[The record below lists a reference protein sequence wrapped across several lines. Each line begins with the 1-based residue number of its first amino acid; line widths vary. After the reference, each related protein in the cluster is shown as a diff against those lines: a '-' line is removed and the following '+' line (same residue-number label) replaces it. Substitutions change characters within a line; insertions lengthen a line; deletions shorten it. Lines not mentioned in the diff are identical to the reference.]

1 MLKKKLVNKWLA
13 FALSVSIMSAG
24 MSGIAVRAEEG
35 GAPAESAAGVSGDV
49 QEMDECPSGQVGEA
63 VSEYGEIL
71 VISEKDENSESIA
84 RSKKEQK
91 AAEKEAK
98 KAEKEAEK
106 EAKEKDEQKEQ
117 DKAEKEQQ
125 KEERKLA
132 KKLDKEKHEKTSVI
146 NSVDDHEAFWNIV
159 SVGSEEGGIF
169 TIDEDVALDP
179 VKVAILDSGV
189 DYTEDIDVYMRKN
202 FIPGEDGISVIYED
216 ISGHGTSV
224 AGIIAAKDNDEGIT
238 GINPYVQLYSARIL
252 DENKQ
257 APASRV
263 VAAIDWAIEQ
273 DVDII
278 NISFGTTVDS
288 EEIHAAIR
296 RAYDAGILIVAAAG
310 NNGVVEYPAAYDEV
324 VAVGAVNA
332 KGERTE
338 GSAIGDELELVA
350 PGQQIVST
358 GAFGGVCVVGGTSLA
373 APHVTAVAS
382 VLWQKDRSVSADF
395 IRSLLAFTANQYGE
409 DYEYGNG
416 LVDLE
421 FALSQFDAFRE
432 VYAVDADVLNEQVG
446 AAVED
451 GALDVNE
458 KPVEE
463 FEDVVYVEGSWW
475 EDTDGNRLHDQF
487 AENGSMAG
495 KLLGTDLAVVKRGAL
510 ASDQYIGGMKI
521 HSGWHGYLRNVEKII
536 GTSGSITYIRACANY
551 VFSYIYLTEIAQ
563 GVGTGKSPIDFANTV
578 TTHCID
584 PDVDMHGCKKS
595 AICTDIAIDNI
606 QSRFVR
612 DGFASEDDNGSS
624 TGVKSWTSLLGK
636 SNEVNNRNK
645 SMFIYG
651 MALHAIT
658 DTFAHSSFKKEDGK
672 WKIISHGD
680 GGADDPQFIPN
691 RLECASVASGYVIAH
706 IKRSEV
712 GSVEDFY
719 KTASSVVYEETFKLG
734 NLSKYIKAVDESY
747 YNIHKVTFDKMSYD
761 VRITP

>member
-1 MLKKKLVNKWLA
+1 MVKKRLVNKWLA

-24 MSGIAVRAEEG
+24 MSGVAVRAEEG
-35 GAPAESAAGVSGDV
+35 GTPTESTVGVFEDWEDS
-49 QEMDECPSGQVGEA
+49 MDECPSGMGGGE
-63 VSEYGEIL
+63 VSEYGGIL
-71 VISEKDENSESIA
+71 VISEKNENSESIA

-98 KAEKEAEK
+98 KA
-106 EAKEKDEQKEQ
+106 AKEKEKEEKKDQKEQ
-117 DKAEKEQQ
+117 DKADKKQQ

-132 KKLDKEKHEKTSVI
+132 KKLDKEKHEKTSVV
-146 NSVDDHEAFWNIV
+146 NSVEDYEQFWNIV
-159 SVGSEEGGIF
+159 SVGSEESGIR
-169 TIDEDVALDP
+169 TISEEAAALNP

-202 FIPGEDGISVIYED
+202 FIPGEDNISVIYED

-238 GINPYVQLYSARIL
+238 GINPSVQLYSARIL

-288 EEIHAAIR
+288 QEIHAAIK

-324 VAVGAVNA
+324 IAVGAVDA

-350 PGQQIVST
+350 PGQQIIST

-421 FALSQFDAFRE
+421 FALSQFDAFQE
-432 VYAVDADVLNEQVG
+432 VYALDADVLNEQVG
-446 AAVED
+446 AAVEN
-451 GALDVNE
+451 GTLDVNE

-463 FEDVVYVEGSWW
+463 FEDVVYVEGSWLK
-475 EDTDGNRLHDQF
+475 ERHESL
-487 AENGSMAG
+487 AG
-495 KLLGTDLAVVKRGAL
+495 QTSTAGQLSGTDLEVFKLGAVAPDNYF
-510 ASDQYIGGMKI
+510 SGMYRN
-521 HSGWHGYLRNVEKII
+521 SEWHGQEKHKDAN
-536 GTSGSITYIRACANY
+536 TEYHSNY
-551 VFSYIYLTEIAQ
+551 VFAYLYLSEIAKA
-563 GVGTGKSPIDFANTV
+563 TLEGKSPLGVNSIFSLNCMDTNT
-578 TTHCID
+578 C
-584 PDVDMHGCKKS
+584 GQKS
-595 AICTDIAIDNI
+595 NCVSLIKTNLAGKFVSVGMKVYDSDTGN
-606 QSRFVR
+606 FVR
-612 DGFASEDDNGSS
+612 NATWSE
-624 TGVKSWTSLLGK
+624 LLGGRIV
-636 SNEVNNRNK
+636 SDRNK
-645 SMFIYG
+645 GLYIYG
-651 MALHAIT
+651 LALHTIT
-658 DTFAHSSFKKEDGK
+658 DAFAHSSYVDGERITHTASWDTNADSATYIGNRYNCAK
-672 WKIISHGD
+672 LMAQQLIGHVINMDRGD
-680 GGADDPQFIPN
+680 LKDFYV
-691 RLECASVASGYVIAH
+691 VASSSTYN
-706 IKRSEV
+706 
-712 GSVEDFY
+712 
-719 KTASSVVYEETFKLG
+719 KTYKLG
-734 NLSKYIKAVDESY
+734 HLGDFVKAVNAYYYYSY
-747 YNIHKVTFDKMSYD
+747 RAVFDTM
-761 VRITP
+761 TQN

>member
-106 EAKEKDEQKEQ
+106 EAKEKEKEDKDEQ
-117 DKAEKEQQ
+117 KEQQ

-159 SVGSEEGGIF
+159 SVGSEEGGIL
-169 TIDEDVALDP
+169 TIDGDAALDP

-202 FIPGEDGISVIYED
+202 FIPGEDEISVIYED

-310 NNGVVEYPAAYDEV
+310 NNGVVEYPAASDEV
-324 VAVGAVNA
+324 IAVGAVDA

-338 GSAIGDELELVA
+338 GNVKE
-350 PGQQIVST
+350 
-358 GAFGGVCVVGGTSLA
+358 
-373 APHVTAVAS
+373 
-382 VLWQKDRSVSADF
+382 
-395 IRSLLAFTANQYGE
+395 
-409 DYEYGNG
+409 
-416 LVDLE
+416 
-421 FALSQFDAFRE
+421 
-432 VYAVDADVLNEQVG
+432 ADVV
-446 AAVED
+446 
-451 GALDVNE
+451 
-458 KPVEE
+458 
-463 FEDVVYVEGSWW
+463 
-475 EDTDGNRLHDQF
+475 
-487 AENGSMAG
+487 
-495 KLLGTDLAVVKRGAL
+495 
-510 ASDQYIGGMKI
+510 
-521 HSGWHGYLRNVEKII
+521 
-536 GTSGSITYIRACANY
+536 
-551 VFSYIYLTEIAQ
+551 
-563 GVGTGKSPIDFANTV
+563 
-578 TTHCID
+578 
-584 PDVDMHGCKKS
+584 
-595 AICTDIAIDNI
+595 
-606 QSRFVR
+606 
-612 DGFASEDDNGSS
+612 
-624 TGVKSWTSLLGK
+624 
-636 SNEVNNRNK
+636 
-645 SMFIYG
+645 
-651 MALHAIT
+651 
-658 DTFAHSSFKKEDGK
+658 
-672 WKIISHGD
+672 
-680 GGADDPQFIPN
+680 
-691 RLECASVASGYVIAH
+691 
-706 IKRSEV
+706 
-712 GSVEDFY
+712 
-719 KTASSVVYEETFKLG
+719 
-734 NLSKYIKAVDESY
+734 
-747 YNIHKVTFDKMSYD
+747 
-761 VRITP
+761 

>member
-1 MLKKKLVNKWLA
+1 MLKKKLGNKWLA

-49 QEMDECPSGQVGEA
+49 QERDECPSGQVGEA

-106 EAKEKDEQKEQ
+106 EAKEKEKEDKDEQKEQ
-117 DKAEKEQQ
+117 DKAEKGQQ

-146 NSVDDHEAFWNIV
+146 NSVDDHEVFWNIV
-159 SVGSEEGGIF
+159 SVGSEEGGIL
-169 TIDEDVALDP
+169 TIDGDAALDP

-324 VAVGAVNA
+324 VAVGAVDA

-338 GSAIGDELELVA
+338 GNVKE
-350 PGQQIVST
+350 
-358 GAFGGVCVVGGTSLA
+358 
-373 APHVTAVAS
+373 
-382 VLWQKDRSVSADF
+382 
-395 IRSLLAFTANQYGE
+395 
-409 DYEYGNG
+409 
-416 LVDLE
+416 
-421 FALSQFDAFRE
+421 
-432 VYAVDADVLNEQVG
+432 ADVV
-446 AAVED
+446 
-451 GALDVNE
+451 
-458 KPVEE
+458 
-463 FEDVVYVEGSWW
+463 
-475 EDTDGNRLHDQF
+475 
-487 AENGSMAG
+487 
-495 KLLGTDLAVVKRGAL
+495 
-510 ASDQYIGGMKI
+510 
-521 HSGWHGYLRNVEKII
+521 
-536 GTSGSITYIRACANY
+536 
-551 VFSYIYLTEIAQ
+551 
-563 GVGTGKSPIDFANTV
+563 
-578 TTHCID
+578 
-584 PDVDMHGCKKS
+584 
-595 AICTDIAIDNI
+595 
-606 QSRFVR
+606 
-612 DGFASEDDNGSS
+612 
-624 TGVKSWTSLLGK
+624 
-636 SNEVNNRNK
+636 
-645 SMFIYG
+645 
-651 MALHAIT
+651 
-658 DTFAHSSFKKEDGK
+658 
-672 WKIISHGD
+672 
-680 GGADDPQFIPN
+680 
-691 RLECASVASGYVIAH
+691 
-706 IKRSEV
+706 
-712 GSVEDFY
+712 
-719 KTASSVVYEETFKLG
+719 
-734 NLSKYIKAVDESY
+734 
-747 YNIHKVTFDKMSYD
+747 
-761 VRITP
+761 

>member
-49 QEMDECPSGQVGEA
+49 QERDECPSGQVGEE

-146 NSVDDHEAFWNIV
+146 NSVNGHEAFWNIV
-159 SVGSEEGGIF
+159 SVGSEEGGIL
-169 TIDEDVALDP
+169 TIDGDAALDP

-338 GSAIGDELELVA
+338 GSAVGDELELVA

-432 VYAVDADVLNEQVG
+432 VYAVDADVLNEHVG

-463 FEDVVYVEGSWW
+463 FEDVVYVEGSWAPSKH
-475 EDTDGNRLHDQF
+475 EAL
-487 AENGSMAG
+487 AVVGSNVGA
-495 KLLGTDLAVVKRGAL
+495 LSGTDLIIVKLGAI
-510 ASDQYIGGMKI
+510 APDKYFGGLNRNAE
-521 HSGWHGYLRNVEKII
+521 WHGFVRHKDDNENHYSNCAYAYICITELAKAVGSGVSPSSYKPVVTATCSTCQCEPEGMCVIKTRNHIQSKFTNDGMVIEEDGKV
-536 GTSGSITYIRACANY
+536 SGSVAWVN
-551 VFSYIYLTEIAQ
+551 LLK
-563 GVGTGKSPIDFANTV
+563 GLTV
-578 TTHCID
+578 TD
-584 PDVDMHGCKKS
+584 
-595 AICTDIAIDNI
+595 
-606 QSRFVR
+606 
-612 DGFASEDDNGSS
+612 
-624 TGVKSWTSLLGK
+624 
-636 SNEVNNRNK
+636 RNK
-645 SMFIYG
+645 SMYIYG
-651 MALHAIT
+651 LALHT
-658 DTFAHSSFKKEDGK
+658 VSDMFAHSAYLIKDGKPTRIYHTTMDDDPKNDNQDADLTSYVPNRYNCAMHFSQCLVAHIIKNEAGSVKDFLDIASSGTYDKSFK
-672 WKIISHGD
+672 
-680 GGADDPQFIPN
+680 
-691 RLECASVASGYVIAH
+691 VGY
-706 IKRSEV
+706 
-712 GSVEDFY
+712 
-719 KTASSVVYEETFKLG
+719 
-734 NLSKYIKAVDESY
+734 LSPFIKAIDDVY
-747 YNIHKVTFDKMSYD
+747 YNSHKTIFDTMSAH
-761 VRITP
+761 

>member
-1 MLKKKLVNKWLA
+1 MLKKKLGNKWLA

-98 KAEKEAEK
+98 KAEKETEK
-106 EAKEKDEQKEQ
+106 EAKEKEKEDKDEQ
-117 DKAEKEQQ
+117 KEQQ

-159 SVGSEEGGIF
+159 SVGSEEGGIL
-169 TIDEDVALDP
+169 TIDGDAALDP

-202 FIPGEDGISVIYED
+202 FIPGEDEISVIYED

-324 VAVGAVNA
+324 VAVGAVDA

-338 GSAIGDELELVA
+338 GNVKE
-350 PGQQIVST
+350 
-358 GAFGGVCVVGGTSLA
+358 
-373 APHVTAVAS
+373 
-382 VLWQKDRSVSADF
+382 
-395 IRSLLAFTANQYGE
+395 
-409 DYEYGNG
+409 
-416 LVDLE
+416 
-421 FALSQFDAFRE
+421 
-432 VYAVDADVLNEQVG
+432 ADVV
-446 AAVED
+446 
-451 GALDVNE
+451 
-458 KPVEE
+458 
-463 FEDVVYVEGSWW
+463 
-475 EDTDGNRLHDQF
+475 
-487 AENGSMAG
+487 
-495 KLLGTDLAVVKRGAL
+495 
-510 ASDQYIGGMKI
+510 
-521 HSGWHGYLRNVEKII
+521 
-536 GTSGSITYIRACANY
+536 
-551 VFSYIYLTEIAQ
+551 
-563 GVGTGKSPIDFANTV
+563 
-578 TTHCID
+578 
-584 PDVDMHGCKKS
+584 
-595 AICTDIAIDNI
+595 
-606 QSRFVR
+606 
-612 DGFASEDDNGSS
+612 
-624 TGVKSWTSLLGK
+624 
-636 SNEVNNRNK
+636 
-645 SMFIYG
+645 
-651 MALHAIT
+651 
-658 DTFAHSSFKKEDGK
+658 
-672 WKIISHGD
+672 
-680 GGADDPQFIPN
+680 
-691 RLECASVASGYVIAH
+691 
-706 IKRSEV
+706 
-712 GSVEDFY
+712 
-719 KTASSVVYEETFKLG
+719 
-734 NLSKYIKAVDESY
+734 
-747 YNIHKVTFDKMSYD
+747 
-761 VRITP
+761 

>member
-1 MLKKKLVNKWLA
+1 MLKKKLGNKWLA

-98 KAEKEAEK
+98 KAEKETEK
-106 EAKEKDEQKEQ
+106 EAKEKEKEDKDEQ
-117 DKAEKEQQ
+117 KEQQ

-159 SVGSEEGGIF
+159 SVGSEEGGIL
-169 TIDEDVALDP
+169 TIDGDAALDP

-324 VAVGAVNA
+324 VAVGAVDA

-338 GSAIGDELELVA
+338 GNVKE
-350 PGQQIVST
+350 
-358 GAFGGVCVVGGTSLA
+358 
-373 APHVTAVAS
+373 
-382 VLWQKDRSVSADF
+382 
-395 IRSLLAFTANQYGE
+395 
-409 DYEYGNG
+409 
-416 LVDLE
+416 
-421 FALSQFDAFRE
+421 
-432 VYAVDADVLNEQVG
+432 ADVV
-446 AAVED
+446 
-451 GALDVNE
+451 
-458 KPVEE
+458 
-463 FEDVVYVEGSWW
+463 
-475 EDTDGNRLHDQF
+475 
-487 AENGSMAG
+487 
-495 KLLGTDLAVVKRGAL
+495 
-510 ASDQYIGGMKI
+510 
-521 HSGWHGYLRNVEKII
+521 
-536 GTSGSITYIRACANY
+536 
-551 VFSYIYLTEIAQ
+551 
-563 GVGTGKSPIDFANTV
+563 
-578 TTHCID
+578 
-584 PDVDMHGCKKS
+584 
-595 AICTDIAIDNI
+595 
-606 QSRFVR
+606 
-612 DGFASEDDNGSS
+612 
-624 TGVKSWTSLLGK
+624 
-636 SNEVNNRNK
+636 
-645 SMFIYG
+645 
-651 MALHAIT
+651 
-658 DTFAHSSFKKEDGK
+658 
-672 WKIISHGD
+672 
-680 GGADDPQFIPN
+680 
-691 RLECASVASGYVIAH
+691 
-706 IKRSEV
+706 
-712 GSVEDFY
+712 
-719 KTASSVVYEETFKLG
+719 
-734 NLSKYIKAVDESY
+734 
-747 YNIHKVTFDKMSYD
+747 
-761 VRITP
+761 

>member
-98 KAEKEAEK
+98 KAEKEAKEK
-106 EAKEKDEQKEQ
+106 EKEDKDEQKEQ

-159 SVGSEEGGIF
+159 SVGSEEGGIL
-169 TIDEDVALDP
+169 TIDGDAALDP

-324 VAVGAVNA
+324 VAVGAVDA

-338 GSAIGDELELVA
+338 GSAVGDELELVA

-358 GAFGGVCVVGGTSLA
+358 GAFGGGCVVGGTSLA

-463 FEDVVYVEGSWW
+463 FEGVVYVEGSWAPSKH
-475 EDTDGNRLHDQF
+475 ETLAGNANTNGAYLTSDEMKVLKIGAVAPDT
-487 AENGSMAG
+487 
-495 KLLGTDLAVVKRGAL
+495 
-510 ASDQYIGGMKI
+510 YIGGMKRN
-521 HSGWHGYLRNVEKII
+521 SVWHGFDRHVIPNTTTDYY
-536 GTSGSITYIRACANY
+536 SNY
-551 VFSYIYLTEIAQ
+551 VYSYVFLTHYAVAAEKGQSLLSVSPLSFSCVSGCPCGGTCTTKIPNAIKDNFTSTGIRYEEDSLQ
-563 GVGTGKSPIDFANTV
+563 GEVSWGNLLQGNTV
-578 TTHCID
+578 TNH
-584 PDVDMHGCKKS
+584 
-595 AICTDIAIDNI
+595 
-606 QSRFVR
+606 
-612 DGFASEDDNGSS
+612 
-624 TGVKSWTSLLGK
+624 
-636 SNEVNNRNK
+636 NK
-645 SMFIYG
+645 ALFIYG
-651 MALHAIT
+651 MALHTAT
-658 DTFAHSSFKKEDGK
+658 DAFAHSAYVNGK
-672 WKIISHGD
+672 RIDHPN
-680 GGADDPQFIPN
+680 ADDNDVSPN
-691 RLECASVASGYVIAH
+691 RYQCASQVAKKLVINASRKQLGSALDYIAISNGYD
-706 IKRSEV
+706 
-712 GSVEDFY
+712 GSFQ
-719 KTASSVVYEETFKLG
+719 LG
-734 NLSKYIKAVDESY
+734 YLNNYVKAVDAGVYNSY
-747 YNIHKVTFDKMSYD
+747 STFLDKVSQNQLK
-761 VRITP
+761 

>member
-35 GAPAESAAGVSGDV
+35 GVPAESAAGVSGDV
-49 QEMDECPSGQVGEA
+49 QEIDECPSGQVGEA

-98 KAEKEAEK
+98 KAEKEAKEK
-106 EAKEKDEQKEQ
+106 EKEDKDEQKEQ

-159 SVGSEEGGIF
+159 SVGSEEGGIL

-202 FIPGEDGISVIYED
+202 FIPGEDEICVIYED

-324 VAVGAVNA
+324 VAVGAVDA

-338 GSAIGDELELVA
+338 GNVKE
-350 PGQQIVST
+350 
-358 GAFGGVCVVGGTSLA
+358 
-373 APHVTAVAS
+373 
-382 VLWQKDRSVSADF
+382 
-395 IRSLLAFTANQYGE
+395 
-409 DYEYGNG
+409 
-416 LVDLE
+416 
-421 FALSQFDAFRE
+421 
-432 VYAVDADVLNEQVG
+432 ADVV
-446 AAVED
+446 
-451 GALDVNE
+451 
-458 KPVEE
+458 
-463 FEDVVYVEGSWW
+463 
-475 EDTDGNRLHDQF
+475 
-487 AENGSMAG
+487 
-495 KLLGTDLAVVKRGAL
+495 
-510 ASDQYIGGMKI
+510 
-521 HSGWHGYLRNVEKII
+521 
-536 GTSGSITYIRACANY
+536 
-551 VFSYIYLTEIAQ
+551 
-563 GVGTGKSPIDFANTV
+563 
-578 TTHCID
+578 
-584 PDVDMHGCKKS
+584 
-595 AICTDIAIDNI
+595 
-606 QSRFVR
+606 
-612 DGFASEDDNGSS
+612 
-624 TGVKSWTSLLGK
+624 
-636 SNEVNNRNK
+636 
-645 SMFIYG
+645 
-651 MALHAIT
+651 
-658 DTFAHSSFKKEDGK
+658 
-672 WKIISHGD
+672 
-680 GGADDPQFIPN
+680 
-691 RLECASVASGYVIAH
+691 
-706 IKRSEV
+706 
-712 GSVEDFY
+712 
-719 KTASSVVYEETFKLG
+719 
-734 NLSKYIKAVDESY
+734 
-747 YNIHKVTFDKMSYD
+747 
-761 VRITP
+761 